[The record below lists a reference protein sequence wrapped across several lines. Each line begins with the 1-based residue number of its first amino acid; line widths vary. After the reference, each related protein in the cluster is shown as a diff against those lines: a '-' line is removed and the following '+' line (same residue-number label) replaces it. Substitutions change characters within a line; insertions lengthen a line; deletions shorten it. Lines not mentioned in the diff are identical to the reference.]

1 MAVSIREQV
10 KEKMESSQA
19 EEALQSIRDA
29 TPYLV
34 SSLTVV
40 GLLASPAGLF
50 VVGGAISGLIIVS
63 TGSKILLVVNKL
75 IHAKENRLAFLS
87 KIIPLIT
94 NLNNLIVYHAIVNT
108 YLTAYADDK
117 KVVSMEQHKKQWVK
131 SMENQ
136 KGGAPN
142 PEPIA
147 TYLAT
152 KPMAVTMKKS
162 FEDFM
167 NGLKLDGP
175 AQLFTFYFR
184 QQMIKVGEHYETM
197 RSLLHIP
204 KVADFLSK
212 RIKPDD
218 ILWKGYHWMNMTKYL
233 EEYTQELQLRTLL
246 TNGKDDS
253 LQKKFVEWLV
263 LQEPSQDLLSLVQY
277 LGLRNYIYNGKQ
289 VNSAPATGGAWPWE
303 KRKPLPEITSTE
315 VPVGTVDAENPVEK
329 ENPTLKGTLGPEVNP
344 EVSVFRYADVV
355 EATDAVFKVVKNKY
369 FVQFKKTN
377 PSGTAQDFV
386 VFLIQ
391 FQPRNEKQRRQVD
404 YVLYRL
410 LKDKST
416 LQSFLSQFE
425 KKNPIITSYLEK
437 HPDSVEIPL
446 YSPADN
452 DVPSE
457 QPGDPS
463 EQPGDP
469 SEQPG
474 DPSEQ
479 PDDPSEQP
487 ISERKEP
494 NLEIKPQFNQETLE
508 NLQKELFSL
517 CITIYNQL
525 TSTELKD
532 LLKEEQNKTV
542 PDQEFITQL
551 TDMLANRRWWNKP
564 SRTLLGYTIE
574 KFEADVSLKMA
585 IINSFSVQLF
595 AHYEY
600 VRTWYEINDPN
611 YKPLFQV
618 LTNTGEYADL
628 INLKENTQ
636 VAAQI
641 AKATNEKTDKDDT
654 ITGFHLRKYFSRQL
668 QKLLKQDDP
677 KSPKSNDPAVEPE
690 NAVKPREKQ
699 WFGGSRNRNKPRRH
713 PKRAVTTKLPT
724 NNKRTRVKHRGQRSK
739 KGARPFLSKRR
750 PRLTS
755 DF

>member
-1 MAVSIREQV
+1 MKMAVSMRDQV
-10 KEKMESSQA
+10 KEEMESGQA

-108 YLTAYADDK
+108 YLTAYADGK
-117 KVVSMEQHKKQWVK
+117 KVVSMEEHKQQWVK

-136 KGGAPN
+136 RGGAPN
-142 PEPIA
+142 PVPIA

-152 KPMAVTMKKS
+152 KPFAVTMKKS

-167 NGLKLDGP
+167 NGLKTDGP

-197 RSLLHIP
+197 KSLLLIP
-204 KVADFLSK
+204 KVAEFLSK

-218 ILWKGYHWMNMTKYL
+218 ILWKGYHWMNLTHYL
-233 EEYTQELQLRTLL
+233 EEYTPELQLRTLL
-246 TNGKDDS
+246 ANGKDDS

-289 VNSAPATGGAWPWE
+289 INSGPAKGGAWPWE

-315 VPVGTVDAENPVEK
+315 VPVGTAEAENPVEK
-329 ENPTLKGTLGPEVNP
+329 QKPSLKGTLGPEVNP
-344 EVSVFRYADVV
+344 EVGVFRYANVV

-369 FVQFKKTN
+369 FVQFQKTN
-377 PSGTAQDFV
+377 PSGTAQDFA

-391 FQPRNEKQRRQVD
+391 FQPQNEKQRREIE

-410 LKDKST
+410 LNDKST

-425 KKNPIITSYLEK
+425 KKNPIITSYMEK
-437 HPDSVEIPL
+437 HRDSVEIPL
-446 YSPADN
+446 YSPADY
-452 DVPSE
+452 DQPFDPVSEPSTE
-457 QPGDPS
+457 EPLSEPLSEPVSQPKPPS
-463 EQPGDP
+463 
-469 SEQPG
+469 
-474 DPSEQ
+474 
-479 PDDPSEQP
+479 
-487 ISERKEP
+487 
-494 NLEIKPQFNQETLE
+494 LEIKPQFNQETLE

-542 PDQEFITQL
+542 PDQEFIKQL

-564 SRTLLGYTIE
+564 SRTLLGYNIE

-611 YKPLFQV
+611 YKALFQV

-641 AKATNEKTDKDDT
+641 AKATNEETDKDNT
-654 ITGFHLRKYFSRQL
+654 ITGFHLRKYFRRQL
-668 QKLLKQDDP
+668 QKLLKQEPKTTDP
-677 KSPKSNDPAVEPE
+677 TEPTDPTNPTVQTE
-690 NAVKPREKQ
+690 NVLKPTDKR
-699 WFGGSRNRNKPRRH
+699 WFGGSRKGRRH
-713 PKRAVTTKLPT
+713 PKRVVTTKLPT
-724 NNKRTRVKHRGQRSK
+724 NNKKTRVKHRGQRSK